1 MTKYI
6 LYLRRTLDI
15 IFYLHITSHAMKSDA
30 SLAFF
35 AALIALAIPRHVEA
49 HGFVS
54 GVEILGSTKFTGPKP
69 GSTKT
74 NNSPIR
80 AITDQ
85 SPVKDMQSK
94 DMICGFGATPGTVV
108 ASAKPGDSLVYTVS
122 YLFPH
127 ILYECSDVVYIV
139 GEHCLR

>member
-1 MTKYI
+1 
-6 LYLRRTLDI
+6 
-15 IFYLHITSHAMKSDA
+15 MKSNTP
-30 SLAFF
+30 LALF
-35 AALIALAIPRHVEA
+35 AALLALAIPRHAEA

-54 GVEILGSTKFTGPKP
+54 GVEVLGSVKFTGPEP
-69 GSTKT
+69 GSTKA

-80 AITDQ
+80 GITDQ

-127 ILYECSDVVYIV
+127 ILYSCSDVVCVV
-139 GEHCLR
+139 GKCCLRRR